1 MFGSSIQTD
10 VKCVKDKK
18 RAKEGKKKESERSRV
33 LKRKMGRVS
42 RSRVERGNFF
52 EGFCVCV

>member
-18 RAKEGKKKESERSRV
+18 RAKEGKKKESER
-33 LKRKMGRVS
+33 
-42 RSRVERGNFF
+42 
-52 EGFCVCV
+52 